1 MDRFQLVILAARRA
15 VFATAAVSAAC
26 ACAQAGPLKNWF
38 NDPYFPLVQ
47 DVQHCPV
54 PRGPFMTEAE
64 MRAESHSRIERGTTC
79 WMTGRCKEPNAYL
92 YDAGIGAAIRER
104 FTGDPALR
112 GMSLWITVKRRFV
125 WVEGCASD
133 ASRIPKLE
141 AMFRAVPDVEQV
153 LVNVMQGVDGKPHYV
168 RLDPA
173 EQ

>member
-1 MDRFQLVILAARRA
+1 MDRFQLVMQAARWTI
-15 VFATAAVSAAC
+15 FALATMSASC
-26 ACAQAGPLKNWF
+26 ADAQDGPLKNWF
-38 NDPYFPLVQ
+38 NDPYFPLAQ
-47 DVQHCPV
+47 DMRQCPV

-64 MRAESHSRIERGTTC
+64 MKAESHSRIERGTTC

-125 WVEGCASD
+125 WVEGCAPD

-153 LVNVMQGVDGKPHYV
+153 LVNVMQGVDGKPPYA
-168 RLDPA
+168 RLDTA
-173 EQ
+173 SK